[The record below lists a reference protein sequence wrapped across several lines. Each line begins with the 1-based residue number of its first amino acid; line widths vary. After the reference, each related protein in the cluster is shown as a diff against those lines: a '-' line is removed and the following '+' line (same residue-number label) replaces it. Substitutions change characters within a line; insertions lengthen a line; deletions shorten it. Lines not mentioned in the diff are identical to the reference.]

1 MTYGHIN
8 DKENLKKGLNLTV
21 QTFFYVKFSCFKMFL
36 IVRKI
41 SLLTFTL
48 LIQAIVLLIFIKIE
62 NYYDRNS
69 QIEIG
74 SF

>member
-1 MTYGHIN
+1 MTCGHIK
-8 DKENLKKGLNLTV
+8 DKRILKKGLNLTV

-41 SLLTFTL
+41 SLLTFTF

-62 NYYDRNS
+62 NYNDRNS
-69 QIEIG
+69 QIEVG
-74 SF
+74 TF